1 MSVVHQLS
9 PGWLLDHLSFI
20 NKINY
25 QVHGH
30 HEPCC
35 SKNEPTTSVHLDS
48 LHVDSMTSF
57 GSSAKFIASGSTTK
71 PENEDRGNCEVFMQK
86 YIFRSELFDINK
98 PHIISAVHKE
108 CQSNEKEDVMNGIKK
123 EISIST
129 LRKVES
135 FKKFLYFYRKHKTFI
150 IPMSQIS
157 CDLLNIKNKA

>member
-9 PGWLLDHLSFI
+9 SGWLLDHLSFI

-25 QVHGH
+25 QVHQH

-48 LHVDSMTSF
+48 LHVDSMSSF
-57 GSSAKFIASGSTTK
+57 GSSAKLIASDSTTK
-71 PENEDRGNCEVFMQK
+71 PERDDRGNCEAFMQK
-86 YIFRSELFDINK
+86 YIFRPELFDISK

-108 CQSNEKEDVMNGIKK
+108 CRSNEKEDIMNGIKK
-123 EISIST
+123 GISIST

-135 FKKFLYFYRKHKTFI
+135 FKKFLYFYIKHQKI
-150 IPMSQIS
+150 YYSNVS
-157 CDLLNIKNKA
+157 NIL